1 MSHFRTVSACLVSKV
16 TDDKP
21 HIHFQRRDNSFAVYK
36 RHVHTFISQQEH
48 SKCSW
53 VQVPHTMESNC
64 HWCFEIK
71 DGNDILYDI
80 QQLSELKTYSPV
92 KKKSPI
98 IKTNTLTKFN
108 NSKKLPILI
117 RKKVWFDPF
126 YLGLL
131 TLHEAQR
138 FQEDPCY
145 FSKWDSL
152 LMLINQ
158 NMCYKVLLLFDCVHM
173 LFMDAC

>member
-1 MSHFRTVSACLVSKV
+1 MFMSSGSSYHEIKLSLMFWDKRWKWYTIWHTAAFRTQNVLPS
-16 TDDKP
+16 
-21 HIHFQRRDNSFAVYK
+21 
-36 RHVHTFISQQEH
+36 
-48 SKCSW
+48 
-53 VQVPHTMESNC
+53 
-64 HWCFEIK
+64 
-71 DGNDILYDI
+71 
-80 QQLSELKTYSPV
+80 

-131 TLHEAQR
+131 TSHEAQR